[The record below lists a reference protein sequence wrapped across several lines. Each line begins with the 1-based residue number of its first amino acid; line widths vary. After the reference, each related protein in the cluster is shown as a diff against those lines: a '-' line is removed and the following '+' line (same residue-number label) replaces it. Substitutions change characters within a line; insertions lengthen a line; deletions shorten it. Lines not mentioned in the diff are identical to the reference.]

1 MRTLGEILLTL
12 DKIAPLALAESWDN
26 VGLLAGD
33 PALGIGKLLTCL
45 TLTEGVLQEA
55 IDSKANLIVS
65 HHPIPFKPI
74 DRITTKTTTGKVLW
88 KAIQH
93 SIAIYSPHTAW
104 DNAPEGINRQLAKIL
119 RLGNLR
125 CLQPSPKPDLAAREL
140 GTGIVGELNK
150 PTKLSAVWSLLK
162 DAVPEIQARSTAQGD
177 PEVSRLG
184 IVCGSG
190 ASLLHLAQKNHCD
203 AFLTGEATYHQVLEA
218 QATGVSMLLMG
229 HFASERFAMKTLA
242 RLLQEHL
249 PEVQCLSSQW
259 STRNF
264 ESVLQ
269 RPVRSAFSTLHEP
282 YEDQSNDNDPIND
295 NLTDQF
301 REHSALVARADEPIE
316 QTLVLVPKSI
326 RI

>member
-1 MRTLGEILLTL
+1 
-12 DKIAPLALAESWDN
+12 
-26 VGLLAGD
+26 
-33 PALGIGKLLTCL
+33 
-45 TLTEGVLQEA
+45 LQEA
-55 IDSKANLIVS
+55 IDTKANLIVS

-249 PEVQCLSSQW
+249 PEVQCLSSQ
-259 STRNF
+259 S
-264 ESVLQ
+264 
-269 RPVRSAFSTLHEP
+269 
-282 YEDQSNDNDPIND
+282 
-295 NLTDQF
+295 
-301 REHSALVARADEPIE
+301 EHSEF
-316 QTLVLVPKSI
+316 
-326 RI
+326 

>member
-55 IDSKANLIVS
+55 IDTKANLIVS

-249 PEVQCLSSQW
+249 PEVQCLSSQ
-259 STRNF
+259 S
-264 ESVLQ
+264 
-269 RPVRSAFSTLHEP
+269 
-282 YEDQSNDNDPIND
+282 
-295 NLTDQF
+295 
-301 REHSALVARADEPIE
+301 EHSEF
-316 QTLVLVPKSI
+316 
-326 RI
+326 